1 MAKLLYTS
9 YFAKSASDPMAFA
22 ITVRKPHWAGNMLHF
37 QPLAP
42 TGTML
47 SLYKQGR
54 MNQVDYT
61 NAYLRLLEE
70 RGKTPQEIA
79 DLLPSG
85 AILLCYEKYPGF
97 CHRHI
102 AAEWLRKGGITIRE
116 LS

>member
-1 MAKLLYTS
+1 MPKLLYTS
-9 YFAKSASDPMAFA
+9 YFAKSGKDPMAYA
-22 ITVRKPHWAGNMLHF
+22 ITVRVPHFAPKMPHL

-47 SLYKQGR
+47 SLYKHGHI
-54 MNQVDYT
+54 NQTQYT

-70 RGKTPQEIA
+70 RGKTPQEVA

-85 AILLCYEKYPGF
+85 AVLLCYEGYPGF

-102 AAEWLRKGGITIRE
+102 AAEWLRKGGILIRE
-116 LS
+116 L